1 MNVIHQAKAVI
12 PRSAAALARV
22 TINNDGPDL
31 KRLWDGVVEH
41 GPGAATLV
49 SPEAAAALNGLAAF
63 TSLGSLIVS
72 FGYALWALRRFIKS
86 TRK

>member
-12 PRSAAALARV
+12 PRGAAALARL
-22 TINNDGPDL
+22 TAQNAWPEL
-31 KRLWDGVVEH
+31 KRFWDGFVEH

-49 SPEAAAALNGLAAF
+49 SSDAAAALNGLAAF

-72 FGYALWALRRFIKS
+72 FGYAVWALRRFIKS
-86 TRK
+86 NRK